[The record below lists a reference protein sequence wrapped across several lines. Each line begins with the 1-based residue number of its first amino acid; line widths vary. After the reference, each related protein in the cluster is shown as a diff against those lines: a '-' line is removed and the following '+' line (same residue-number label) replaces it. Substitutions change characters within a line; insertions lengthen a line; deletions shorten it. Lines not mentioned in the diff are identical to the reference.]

1 MEKGWFSPYLFASGR
16 RPVIPRS
23 MKPDIVFCHGP
34 FLAGLYGSVAIM
46 FLEMTCFLIGDYRIG
61 ETWLSESASVITL
74 CDVHQSPPLNDKG
87 LNNTSTLG
95 ADLQNKGALS
105 FPSLSNIFSRSRT
118 PSPEPALT
126 PLPAPPTPRRMVILV
141 LGLKPHRKLWT
152 LSARPSESVINYV
165 LLNGCPSIV
174 VPVKVG
180 APLLAWD
187 TLTIEQLWN
196 IDIPAEDGGKTA
208 SGKFEGVISVVF
220 EYLDLCVDWE
230 RVKSRPGD
238 ILLSESDED
247 DLTNSKLAVKNAVT
261 LLVAAAIRSR
271 DSKEAKQELDA
282 ERSGI
287 AMWRIP

>member
-1 MEKGWFSPYLFASGR
+1 
-16 RPVIPRS
+16 

-34 FLAGLYGSVAIM
+34 FLAGLHGFMTIM

-61 ETWLSESASVITL
+61 ETLLSESASVITL
-74 CDVHQSPPLNDKG
+74 CDVLESPPNEKG
-87 LNNTSTLG
+87 LSNTLE
-95 ADLQNKGALS
+95 ANLQNKGVLL
-105 FPSLSNIFSRSRT
+105 FPSLSNVFSRSRT

-126 PLPAPPTPRRMVILV
+126 LLAPPIPRRIVILI

-187 TLTIEQLWN
+187 ALTIEQLWD

-230 RVKSRPGD
+230 RVKTPSNDNQPRD
-238 ILLSESDED
+238 ILLSESGED
-247 DLTNSKLAVKNAVT
+247 DLTNSKLAVKDAVT

-271 DSKEAKQELDA
+271 DNKEAKKELDA